1 MWICHSQQELRAE
14 ELCQALAVEIG
25 STDYNA
31 DDAPS
36 IQTVLNCCQGLVV
49 VDEGSTVR
57 LIHRS
62 LLGYLVSHR
71 SFFRSPHS
79 TIAEACLSYLN
90 SKQVMALSG
99 SSAQGTEHPLFL
111 EYSSLCWG
119 THLRKGFSDGGKALA
134 LKLFSSYE
142 RHISIRPLLEKV
154 LGLDSVRSIVNF
166 YKFTGLHFASIFGLV
181 EVAMALIKMDGVD
194 INRVDETGYTPLLW
208 AAKYGYEGVAKLL
221 LEREEINPDGPDND
235 LRAPISWAS
244 GNGRE
249 AVVKRLLARGD
260 VNPDRLDMWNR
271 TPISW
276 AARNGHE
283 AIVKLLLG
291 REDVSPDRPDIYGQ
305 APISLAAKNGNGE
318 VVKLFLGRKGVN
330 PDRPDKGGRK
340 PKSWAAENRH
350 EVVAQ
355 LFDAKRRQP

>member
-1 MWICHSQQELRAE
+1 MVFFHTITQWVRWANPGYGSLGWVGLGSPFLGLGLGWVSPFSTRVNPLDGLVLTGRFGLGDTYGPTLDRIEALGGHKSKLGTAALMWICHSERELRAE

-49 VDEGSTVR
+49 DEGSTVR

-62 LLGYLVSHR
+62 LLGYLVSHT
-71 SFFRSPHS
+71 SFFQSPHS

-99 SSAQGTEHPLFL
+99 TSAQGIQHPLFL
-111 EYSSLCWG
+111 EYSSLFWG

-154 LGLDSVRSIVNF
+154 VGIDPVRSIVNF

-194 INRVDETGYTPLLW
+194 INRVDETGVRRSYGPPSMDMREWQSCYWNGKKSTPM
-208 AAKYGYEGVAKLL
+208 GQTTTS
-221 LEREEINPDGPDND
+221 ERLSRGP
-235 LRAPISWAS
+235 P
-244 GNGRE
+244 GMG
-249 AVVKRLLARGD
+249 
-260 VNPDRLDMWNR
+260 M
-271 TPISW
+271 
-276 AARNGHE
+276 
-283 AIVKLLLG
+283 
-291 REDVSPDRPDIYGQ
+291 GQ
-305 APISLAAKNGNGE
+305 
-318 VVKLFLGRKGVN
+318 
-330 PDRPDKGGRK
+330 
-340 PKSWAAENRH
+340 W
-350 EVVAQ
+350 
-355 LFDAKRRQP
+355 